1 MASGRI
7 RRTARRGFTAAVLA
21 WVGVAAFSVL
31 MAPSATAAA
40 SVTVAIRDLTPP
52 VASVD
57 KGGTVTF
64 VNQIQDKTVRVGG
77 SGLLPSVVD
86 VTAKTEVTLRLPSGS
101 KALAPGAS
109 VAERFD
115 STCTC
120 AITYTYR
127 YSSSAALTQP
137 VIDAAR
143 KLLPALPAQTPFVVQ
158 TIVPDLPNPPT
169 VNLPALPE
177 VNVPAPT
184 PPSPTPPPTPAP
196 PAPEDPDGP
205 PSPEEPPAGPPEDPG
220 GKQYVYETGAGP
232 QLTPDAGSAAAAFD
246 PARFA
251 SSQGASSGSAS
262 GSSGSGGAPGSYDGA
277 SVPVFGQLAGL
288 NSPAL
293 GEESADEVAA
303 GRSDAPALPAAA
315 LAAVVALAAVFAA
328 LIRTHQAHRASPGRH
343 AAR

>member
-7 RRTARRGFTAAVLA
+7 RRTAWRGLTAAVLA
-21 WVGVAAFSVL
+21 WVGVATFSVL
-31 MAPSATAAA
+31 MAPSAAAAA

-57 KGGTVTF
+57 QGGTVTF

-77 SGLLPSVVD
+77 SGLLPTAVN
-86 VTAKTEVTLRLPSGS
+86 VTAKTEVTLRLPSGA

-109 VAERFD
+109 VAERFN

-120 AITYTYR
+120 AITYTYK

-143 KLLPALPAQTPFVVQ
+143 TLLPALPAQTPFVVQ
-158 TIVPDLPNPPT
+158 TIVPNLPNPPT

-177 VNVPAPT
+177 VNVPAPA
-184 PPSPTPPPTPAP
+184 PAPVPTPPGGENPETTPP
-196 PAPEDPDGP
+196 PEQPGAN
-205 PSPEEPPAGPPEDPG
+205 PSPSVPG
-220 GKQYVYETGAGP
+220 GTPYSYSTGSGE
-232 QLTPDAGSAAAAFD
+232 QLTPSAASAAAAFD

-251 SSQGASSGSAS
+251 SSADGSAS
-262 GSSGSGGAPGSYDGA
+262 GSGSGDSGSGGAAGSYDGA

-288 NSPAL
+288 DSPAL
-293 GEESADEVAA
+293 GEENADELASSRT
-303 GRSDAPALPAAA
+303 GAPALPAAA
-315 LAAVVALAAVFAA
+315 LAAVVALAAVTAA
-328 LIRTHQAHRASPGRH
+328 LIRTHQAHRAAPGRH